1 MIARSWFGKE
11 SGAVKLKNSDLSQKT
26 LEVFRKT
33 LEIFRKTL
41 EIFRKTLEIF
51 QKTLEIFQ
59 HLEIV
64 SRFLLEN
71 LAALL
76 EILATCP
83 ITTRGPLLA
92 SLALLEIVSARLARF
107 WSMQERGFLDTQ

>member
-1 MIARSWFGKE
+1 MVARSWFGKE

-26 LEVFRKT
+26 LE
-33 LEIFRKTL
+33 
-41 EIFRKTLEIF
+41 IF

-64 SRFLLEN
+64 SRSLLEN

-76 EILATCP
+76 KIFATCP
-83 ITTRGPLLA
+83 RTSRDPLLA
-92 SLALLEIVSARLARF
+92 SLALLEIVSARLAIS